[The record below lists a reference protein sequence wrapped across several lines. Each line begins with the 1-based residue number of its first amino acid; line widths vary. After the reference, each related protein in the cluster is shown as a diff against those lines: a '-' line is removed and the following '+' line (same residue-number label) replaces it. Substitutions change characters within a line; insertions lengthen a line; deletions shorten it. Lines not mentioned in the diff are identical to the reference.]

1 MQQCF
6 MVSPRNLFVLLLG
19 LALDC
24 RARRIDGG
32 EAPVALECVGAA
44 LSLILNIHSFG

>member
-1 MQQCF
+1 
-6 MVSPRNLFVLLLG
+6 MVSPQNLFVLLLG
-19 LALDC
+19 LALDR

-32 EAPVALECVGAA
+32 EAPIALECVGAA